1 MKDFWLCFVPIFV
14 AVDAIGVLPMFI
26 SFTQEIDLGRKR
38 IIIWQ
43 SVVTASIVALVFLF
57 VGTSLMKIL
66 GITIADFMVAGGILL
81 FIISITDLITNEKI
95 QRKLDPESLGAVP
108 LGVPLIAGPALLTTS
123 ILQLNE
129 HGFLTTTLAVI
140 SNILIAGIVFMFS
153 ESINR
158 FLGKAGSKI
167 ASKIA
172 SLLLAS
178 IGVMIVRKG
187 ITLLVS

>member
-81 FIISITDLITNEKI
+81 FIISTTDLITNEKI

-140 SNILIAGIVFMFS
+140 SNILVAGIVFMFS

-187 ITLLVS
+187 ITLLVL

>member
-26 SFTQEIDLGRKR
+26 SFTQEIDLRRKR
-38 IIIWQ
+38 VIIWQ
-43 SVVTASIVALVFLF
+43 SVVTASIVALVFLYA
-57 VGTSLMKIL
+57 GTSLLRIL

-123 ILQLNE
+123 ILQLND

-153 ESINR
+153 EAINR

-187 ITLLVS
+187 ITLLFL

>member
-26 SFTQEIDLGRKR
+26 SFTQEVDTGRKR
-38 IIIWQ
+38 IIVVH
-43 SVVTASIVALVFLF
+43 SVITASIVALVFLYA
-57 VGTSLMKIL
+57 GTSLLRIL
-66 GITIADFMVAGGILL
+66 GISIADFMVAGGVLL
-81 FIISITDLITNEKI
+81 FIISITDLITNEKM

-153 ESINR
+153 EPINR

-187 ITLLVS
+187 IMLLIL